1 MGWITAIL
9 TSRLARKALG
19 LLLAG
24 LSIVLFLLN
33 IRRAGERAG
42 RLAERLTT
50 METTNEIQRRMLEA
64 ANRRPHGRDDLLGR
78 LRDGGF

>member
-50 METTNEIQRRMLEA
+50 MEKTNEIQRRMLEA